1 MNNSSHPPGAPKL
14 KFKVNDIIKYG
25 DTYLKILAADVR
37 IRDTL
42 SGTRDVARYEVI
54 DLTTDQKAFFIGEYA
69 QRLQTSG
76 AVVTAIEILVKLGID
91 VREDL

>member
-1 MNNSSHPPGAPKL
+1 MNNSSHPGAPKL

-37 IRDTL
+37 VKDTL
-42 SGTRDVARYEVI
+42 SGTRDVARYEVV

-76 AVVTAIEILVKLGID
+76 AIVTAMEILVKLGID